1 MNNWS
6 LETLRTIVQKQRDY
20 IKEQDKVIEKLKA
33 EVTSLK
39 QDMNK
44 CLTKSESLDKQIK
57 ELYERVE
64 KLEKGDYCGKYYI

>member
-20 IKEQDKVIEKLKA
+20 IKEQNKVIDILTN
-33 EVTSLK
+33 EVNSLK

-64 KLEKGDYCGKYYI
+64 KLEKGDYCE

>member
-20 IKEQDKVIEKLKA
+20 IKEQDKVVDILTN
-33 EVTSLK
+33 EVNSLK

-64 KLEKGDYCGKYYI
+64 KLEKGDYCE

>member
-6 LETLRTIVQKQRDY
+6 LETLRTIVQKQKDR
-20 IKEQDKVIEKLKA
+20 IKEQDKVIDILTN
-33 EVTSLK
+33 EVNSLK

-44 CLTKSESLDKQIK
+44 CLIKSESLDKQIK

-64 KLEKGDYCGKYYI
+64 KLEKGDYCE

>member
-20 IKEQDKVIEKLKA
+20 IKEQNKVIDILKD
-33 EVTSLK
+33 EVNLLK

-44 CLTKSESLDKQIK
+44 CLIKSESLDRQIK

-64 KLEKGDYCGKYYI
+64 KLESR

>member
-1 MNNWS
+1 MSFWS
-6 LETLRTIVQKQRDY
+6 DEMYNYLEKRQT
-20 IKEQDKVIEKLKA
+20 EQIEEQNKVIEKLKA

-64 KLEKGDYCGKYYI
+64 KIEKGDYCE